1 MPTHQMLSETLSDQL
16 RKLELLQLERRLDTM
31 IEENQ
36 FSQKSF
42 KEQLS
47 ILLNEELT
55 FRQER
60 AIRMRIKLAKFPVTK
75 SIDGFDFSFQP
86 DLDKETILSLFSLSF
101 SREKENIILIGP
113 SGVGKTHLAIAL
125 GIAACQ
131 GGYTCYFTTFQNL
144 MENLRKAEE
153 QNRLRRKLL
162 TYNKPHVLIIDE
174 LGYLPLS
181 RTDANLFFQ
190 LVSTRYEN
198 GSTILTSNKS
208 YIEWGD
214 FFPDE
219 GIASAILDRLLHYS
233 KTIKI
238 DGQSYRLAM
247 KKKMGLFDRIKQ

>member
-247 KKKMGLFDRIKQ
+247 KKKMGLFDRVKQ